1 MLEYNLPRYLPSAE
15 ELPDSD
21 ETPVD
26 NELQELI
33 PGLLKA
39 ILLILWAER
48 MDWLFA
54 IDMGIYYHPDKPP
67 IVPDGFLSL
76 GVERFYDEELRP
88 SYVLWDENVV
98 PTFVLEVVSQ
108 NYRKEYTT
116 KLNEYEAL
124 GVLYYVIYSSRRRRK
139 PHLEVHKLVNGKYE
153 LQEGNPVWLPE
164 IGLGIGCERGN
175 YCGVTREWMYWYD
188 QQGQRYL
195 TPAEQIK
202 QETQRAQQETQRA
215 QQEAQ
220 RAQQEAQRAQQEAQ
234 RAQQETQRAQQEAQ
248 RAQQETQRAQQETQ
262 RAQQETQRAEVAEQ
276 RVQQLTEQLR
286 ALGIDPD
293 NLG

>member
-39 ILLILWAER
+39 ILLILWSER
-48 MDWLFA
+48 MDWFFG
-54 IDMGIYYHPDKPP
+54 IDMGIYYHPDEPP

-88 SYVLWDENVV
+88 SYVLWDENVL
-98 PTFVLEVVSQ
+98 PIFVLEVVSQ
-108 NYRKEYTT
+108 NYRKEYSD
-116 KLNEYEAL
+116 KLNKYEAL
-124 GVLYYVIYSSRRRRK
+124 GVLYYVIYSPRRRRK
-139 PHLEVHKLVNGKYE
+139 PRLEVHKLVNGKYQ
-153 LQEGNPVWLPE
+153 LQSGNPVWLAE

-175 YCGVTREWMYWYD
+175 YWGLTREWLYWYD
-188 QQGQRYL
+188 ESGNRYP
-195 TPAEQIK
+195 TPEEQIK
-202 QETQRAQQETQRA
+202 QAQKRAELAEKRAQEEARRAQQLA
-215 QQEAQ
+215 
-220 RAQQEAQRAQQEAQ
+220 
-234 RAQQETQRAQQEAQ
+234 
-248 RAQQETQRAQQETQ
+248 
-262 RAQQETQRAEVAEQ
+262 
-276 RVQQLTEQLR
+276 EQLR

-293 NLG
+293 TLD